1 MTRRPILILLPALV
15 LLLALMTHLAL
26 AQTAT
31 PFPTLT
37 PIPTITTTPAPTTY
51 FVTTLIPSTTP
62 GCAAPLP
69 LAEGALAYV
78 RGGVYARTEPNGSS
92 PWVNYYSQ
100 SVVVRI
106 TGGPVCDGI
115 RYNWWQVR
123 GPGNDGWVAEGVP
136 GNYFLQ
142 LAAPPGGG
150 TPCNPPAHLN
160 IGQRA
165 LTLLDLNV
173 HDAASPDGLVL
184 TVVPSGSY
192 VNVLEGP
199 VCMGGYNYWR
209 VQAVVVN
216 VLYTGWV
223 ADGSTAGTPWLQ
235 DEFFLA
241 TPVCAPALSL
251 GIGQR
256 VYVRYPAGGSP
267 KNLRAAP
274 SVDATLI
281 ASLLDGIGMEIIGG
295 PACGYDGYNWWQVR
309 ILSRPDVSGWIAEGG
324 PGNYWIVAGEDNLHP
339 VPPAPPYR

>member
-1 MTRRPILILLPALV
+1 MQFQEDVMTRRPILILLPALV

-142 LAAPPGGG
+142 LAGWWNALQPTRPPEHRA
-150 TPCNPPAHLN
+150 TSAH
-160 IGQRA
+160 
-165 LTLLDLNV
+165 
-173 HDAASPDGLVL
+173 
-184 TVVPSGSY
+184 
-192 VNVLEGP
+192 
-199 VCMGGYNYWR
+199 
-209 VQAVVVN
+209 
-216 VLYTGWV
+216 
-223 ADGSTAGTPWLQ
+223 
-235 DEFFLA
+235 
-241 TPVCAPALSL
+241 
-251 GIGQR
+251 
-256 VYVRYPAGGSP
+256 PAGSEC
-267 KNLRAAP
+267 A
-274 SVDATLI
+274 
-281 ASLLDGIGMEIIGG
+281 
-295 PACGYDGYNWWQVR
+295 
-309 ILSRPDVSGWIAEGG
+309 
-324 PGNYWIVAGEDNLHP
+324 
-339 VPPAPPYR
+339 